1 MVQVP
6 LVDGKACVE
15 QSPIISTDMREDELE
30 YMNEFHR
37 INNQSLVWIKESEYK
52 TKKRLKNL

>member
-1 MVQVP
+1 
-6 LVDGKACVE
+6 
-15 QSPIISTDMREDELE
+15 MREDELE